1 VRPGSR
7 CSAVKPGPPRRRSG
21 ALPRAA
27 GLFAIL
33 LLLQTLPSGAQ
44 QIDLAEANA
53 REEFRFG
60 VQAYHATRF
69 NDAIVAFNRAL
80 AFVPDDLRSREWL
93 GRAYFRAGLEDA
105 ALAEWDNV
113 VAEGG
118 AGAYL
123 ISFLDTI
130 RYRRGVLPFL
140 EGELSLSRSQLLPAR
155 LGEAQ
160 IFHRPAGVAAGPG
173 GDVFV
178 VSLGT
183 REILRITPNGRVRGR
198 LRGGL
203 DGLDNPLDVAIHGE
217 LLFVTEF
224 SGDRVTVLNMNGG
237 RELSFGSSGL
247 GEGELLGP
255 QYLAVDPAGFVY
267 VSEWATRRVS
277 KFSTDGEFLLT
288 LGAGP
293 TGASRLARPT
303 GVAVRDGT
311 VYVADFDDE
320 GAALKLYDDSG
331 NYLRRI
337 PLPLDRTDAPA
348 HTISG
353 SVVED
358 LEWYDQERLLIS
370 AGAQTL
376 FFDLANEAVDAIID
390 DAERVRVSSAARDAN
405 GRVVVTDFDADEIG
419 IFEPEGTLY
428 SGLDV
433 RIERVVTRNFPE
445 IAVQVAVHDREGRPL
460 LGLTEENF
468 VVSEMGVPRRDAQVE
483 SSSRSVQVLDT
494 VVLIQPRGGDEYRDD
509 AAQGVSDLVELRE
522 GGDRLSVLLAGEQT
536 RQVDPGDTSPEG
548 AAANVRAALAEFGG
562 DRGQAG
568 EALDTGIR
576 AAATR
581 LLDRDLRRDIIL
593 LGDGRVGDDAFS
605 RYGIEEV
612 AGLLRENGIRLHLI
626 TLSQVTPDR
635 EVAYLIAETGGSMRY
650 LYEPEGLG
658 PMVDDLRQA
667 PGGRYWLSLLSQ
679 EETDFGRRYITLSV
693 EARLFVR
700 SGRDEIGYFG
710 PAAP

>member
-1 VRPGSR
+1 MKTGYLRRSPGS
-7 CSAVKPGPPRRRSG
+7 APWVV
-21 ALPRAA
+21 A
-27 GLFAIL
+27 LFAVL
-33 LLLQTLPSGAQ
+33 LLAQAIPSGAQ

-60 VQAYHATRF
+60 VQAYHATRY

-80 AFVPDDLRSREWL
+80 AFVPDDLRTREWL

-113 VAEGG
+113 VSEGG

-140 EGELSLSRSQLLPAR
+140 DGEISLSRSQLLRAR
-155 LGEAQ
+155 MGEAQ
-160 IFHRPAGVAAGPG
+160 IFHRPSGVAAGPG

-183 REILRITPNGRVRGR
+183 REILRITPNGRVRAR

-203 DGLDNPLDVAIHGE
+203 EGLDNPLDVAIHDD
-217 LLFVTEF
+217 LLYVTEF
-224 SGDRVTVLNMNGG
+224 SGDRVSVLNMNGG

-247 GEGELLGP
+247 DEGQLLGP
-255 QYLAVDPAGFVY
+255 QYLAVDPSGFVY

-277 KFSTDGEFLLT
+277 KFSVDGEFLLT
-288 LGAGP
+288 MGARS
-293 TGASRLARPT
+293 TGDSRLARPT

-320 GAALKLYDDSG
+320 GAALKLFDDSG

-337 PLPLDRTDAPA
+337 PLPLDASDAPA
-348 HTISG
+348 HAISG

-358 LEWYDQERLLIS
+358 LEWYDPERLLVN
-370 AGAQTL
+370 AGAKTL
-376 FFDLANEAVDAIID
+376 LFDLVNEAVDAVID
-390 DAERVRVSSAARDAN
+390 DAERVRVSSAVRDAN
-405 GRVVVTDFDADEIG
+405 GRVVVTDFDADQIG

-433 RIERVVTRNFPE
+433 RIERVVTRSFPE
-445 IAVQVAVHDREGRPL
+445 IAIQVAVHDRDGRPL

-468 VVSEMGVPRRDAQVE
+468 VVSEMGVPRQDARVE
-483 SSSRSVQVLDT
+483 SSSRSVQALDT
-494 VVLIQPRGGDEYRDD
+494 VVLIQPRSGEQYRMD
-509 AAQGVSDLVELRE
+509 AAQAVADLVTLRD
-522 GGDRLSVLLAGEQT
+522 GGDRLSVLLAGDQT
-536 RQVDPGDTSPEG
+536 RLIDEGGASTEG
-548 AAANVRAALAEFGG
+548 AAANVRAALAEFAPPGSRDG
-562 DRGQAG
+562 V
-568 EALDTGIR
+568 ALDMGLR

-593 LGDGRVGDDAFS
+593 LGDGRVGDGAFS

-612 AGLLRENGIRLHLI
+612 AGFLRENGIRLHLI

-635 EVAYLIAETGGSMRY
+635 EIEYLIAETGGSMRY
-650 LYEPEGLG
+650 LYEPEGLR
-658 PMVDDLRQA
+658 PMVEELREA

-679 EETDFGRRYITLSV
+679 EDTDFGRRYISLSV

-700 SGRDEIGYFG
+700 SGRDEIGCFG
-710 PAAP
+710 PASP

>member
-1 VRPGSR
+1 
-7 CSAVKPGPPRRRSG
+7 
-21 ALPRAA
+21 
-27 GLFAIL
+27 
-33 LLLQTLPSGAQ
+33 
-44 QIDLAEANA
+44 
-53 REEFRFG
+53 
-60 VQAYHATRF
+60 
-69 NDAIVAFNRAL
+69 
-80 AFVPDDLRSREWL
+80 
-93 GRAYFRAGLEDA
+93 
-105 ALAEWDNV
+105 
-113 VAEGG
+113 
-118 AGAYL
+118 
-123 ISFLDTI
+123 
-130 RYRRGVLPFL
+130 VLPFL

-160 IFHRPAGVAAGPG
+160 IFHRPAGVVAGPG

-376 FFDLANEAVDAIID
+376 FFDLANEAVDAC
-390 DAERVRVSSAARDAN
+390 
-405 GRVVVTDFDADEIG
+405 G
-419 IFEPEGTLY
+419 
-428 SGLDV
+428 
-433 RIERVVTRNFPE
+433 
-445 IAVQVAVHDREGRPL
+445 
-460 LGLTEENF
+460 
-468 VVSEMGVPRRDAQVE
+468 
-483 SSSRSVQVLDT
+483 
-494 VVLIQPRGGDEYRDD
+494 
-509 AAQGVSDLVELRE
+509 
-522 GGDRLSVLLAGEQT
+522 
-536 RQVDPGDTSPEG
+536 
-548 AAANVRAALAEFGG
+548 
-562 DRGQAG
+562 
-568 EALDTGIR
+568 
-576 AAATR
+576 
-581 LLDRDLRRDIIL
+581 
-593 LGDGRVGDDAFS
+593 
-605 RYGIEEV
+605 
-612 AGLLRENGIRLHLI
+612 
-626 TLSQVTPDR
+626 
-635 EVAYLIAETGGSMRY
+635 
-650 LYEPEGLG
+650 
-658 PMVDDLRQA
+658 
-667 PGGRYWLSLLSQ
+667 
-679 EETDFGRRYITLSV
+679 
-693 EARLFVR
+693 
-700 SGRDEIGYFG
+700 
-710 PAAP
+710 